1 MTEPGKD
8 LRSDGFRKDGEADR
22 SDEFKG
28 EREKLVAAI
37 DAIITKARNT
47 VADGKALPN
56 GMPITVGAAEAA
68 RVRTDSENPTKEGAF
83 LINQEGKFIFVV
95 HTHADDGQS
104 SRTIRIARDDI
115 EEITAGDEYRS
126 LGTVEPIAE
135 ASDINFKPG
144 SSPNYLTYSVMSNG
158 NVHAGFKDIDGVH
171 NTSPQDHPAQISDA
185 TVFVRQLEQEIF
197 GHAG

>member
-83 LINQEGKFIFVV
+83 LINQEGKF
-95 HTHADDGQS
+95 
-104 SRTIRIARDDI
+104 IRIARDDI